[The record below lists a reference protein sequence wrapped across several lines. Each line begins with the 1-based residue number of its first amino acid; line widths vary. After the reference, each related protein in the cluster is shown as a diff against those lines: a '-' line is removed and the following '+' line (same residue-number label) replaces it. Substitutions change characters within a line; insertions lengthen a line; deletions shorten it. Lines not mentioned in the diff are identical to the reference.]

1 MALTPSVERVL
12 RGAPPVLLVGG
23 QRHAVVVDREA
34 GLVRGLGPVYEA
46 LRVGAND
53 ALVLTPTA
61 EGLLVEAAPRP
72 ARPKAR
78 REEAAAP
85 PPREAGPEKP
95 PTPEPHPRRRK
106 VVRLLPGGGEEMVE
120 EGGEGPKPPTSSRL
134 AQALEALG
142 RLGFVPVHREEAL
155 AVLVSEAG
163 PLILYAEPPSP
174 PPRSAVYAHLGEGAG
189 PRIAPEAL
197 EALGEAPVRP
207 HQLLERLAQG
217 LPLRRED
224 VLAMSRSLE
233 AVLAAKAP
241 LTALL
246 LHLSKRRPGDRIG
259 LEEAEEAAPGA
270 SALLPLLQAPPFLL
284 LKRRGAGYELLRSPR
299 EALRDLLEYARALLA
314 LLGER
319 PAAEAARG
327 GRSGG
332 GIIPLGQA
340 APLHER
346 KS

>member
-61 EGLLVEAAPRP
+61 EGLLVEAVPRP

-106 VVRLLPGGGEEMVE
+106 VVRFLPGGGEEMVE

-163 PLILYAEPPSP
+163 PLILYAEPPFPASP
-174 PPRSAVYAHLGEGAG
+174 GRGLRPPG
-189 PRIAPEAL
+189 
-197 EALGEAPVRP
+197 
-207 HQLLERLAQG
+207 
-217 LPLRRED
+217 
-224 VLAMSRSLE
+224 
-233 AVLAAKAP
+233 
-241 LTALL
+241 
-246 LHLSKRRPGDRIG
+246 
-259 LEEAEEAAPGA
+259 
-270 SALLPLLQAPPFLL
+270 
-284 LKRRGAGYELLRSPR
+284 
-299 EALRDLLEYARALLA
+299 
-314 LLGER
+314 
-319 PAAEAARG
+319 RG
-327 GRSGG
+327 GRSTD
-332 GIIPLGQA
+332 
-340 APLHER
+340 R
-346 KS
+346 S